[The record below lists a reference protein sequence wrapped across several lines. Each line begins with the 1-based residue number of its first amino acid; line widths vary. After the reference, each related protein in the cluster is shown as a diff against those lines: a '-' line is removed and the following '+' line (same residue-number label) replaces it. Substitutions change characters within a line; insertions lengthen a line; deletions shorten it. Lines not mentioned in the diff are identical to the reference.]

1 MVGLPSYRDGEFAV
15 VVNPEMQDVYVP
27 KQRPPLPPIQ
37 TVETIEEMVDAL
49 DSVIGWSI
57 ETSSPLG
64 YFAAVYK
71 RITIAVLEA
80 AANGDVFD
88 DGERMK
94 RFDVAFANRY
104 FDALN
109 GHFHPDA
116 YEKPTHAWKVTF
128 AKAEQAEP
136 IMVQHIL
143 GGVNAHIGLDLGIV
157 ADGVARGR
165 RRELRTLRKDYSTI
179 NKILAGEVKG
189 VLRPIYK
196 LSPKLT
202 HYFNPAKGLTIAL
215 INLSLALSRGM
226 AWAFAVHLAWT
237 PTRLDPAVQSLR
249 DRFVRLQGFFTYR
262 TFGPIAG
269 LVRDIAAW
277 ESRDVAVNV
286 RELDEVASRS

>member
-1 MVGLPSYRDGEFAV
+1 MA
-15 VVNPEMQDVYVP
+15 
-27 KQRPPLPPIQ
+27 
-37 TVETIEEMVDAL
+37 AL

-80 AANGDVFD
+80 AANGNVFD

-104 FDALN
+104 FTALN
-109 GHFHPDA
+109 GHFHPDC
-116 YEKPTHAWKVTF
+116 YERPTHAWRVTF
-128 AKAEQAEP
+128 AWAERPEP
-136 IMVQHIL
+136 IMLQHIL

-157 ADGVARGR
+157 ADSARGT
-165 RRELRTLRKDYSTI
+165 ENLSTLRKDYAAI

-189 VLRPIYK
+189 VLKSIYD
-196 LSPKLT
+196 LSPRLT
-202 HYFNPAKGLTIAL
+202 HYVNLAEGLTIAL
-215 INLSLALSRGM
+215 TNLSLALSRGI

-237 PTRLDPAVQSLR
+237 PNRLDPAVQSLR

-262 TFGPIAG
+262 TFGPIPG
-269 LVRDIAAW
+269 LIRDIKAR

-286 RELDEVASRS
+286 RELDEDASLP

>member
-1 MVGLPSYRDGEFAV
+1 MEA
-15 VVNPEMQDVYVP
+15 
-27 KQRPPLPPIQ
+27 I
-37 TVETIEEMVDAL
+37 
-49 DSVIGWSI
+49 DSVIKWSI

-71 RITIAVLEA
+71 RITVAVLEA
-80 AANGDVFD
+80 AEEGDDYFK

-116 YEKPTHAWKVTF
+116 YERPTHAWRLTF
-128 AKAEQAEP
+128 AWAERREP
-136 IMVQHIL
+136 IMLQHIL
-143 GGVNAHIGLDLGIV
+143 GGVNAHIGLDLGVV
-157 ADGVARGR
+157 AEGVARGP
-165 RRELRTLRKDYSTI
+165 ELRRLRKDYSTI
-179 NKILAGEVKG
+179 NTILAGEVKG

-196 LSPKLT
+196 LSPRLT

-237 PTRLDPAVQSLR
+237 PSCLDPAVQSLR
-249 DRFVRLQGFFTYR
+249 DRFVALQGFFTYR

-277 ESRDVAVNV
+277 ESRDVGVNV
-286 RELDEVASRS
+286 RELNKVASRS

>member
-1 MVGLPSYRDGEFAV
+1 MLRGKMFGVSEQP
-15 VVNPEMQDVYVP
+15 Q
-27 KQRPPLPPIQ
+27 PPPPIR
-37 TVETIEEMVDAL
+37 TVETIEEVVDAI
-49 DSVIGWSI
+49 DSVIRWSI
-57 ETSSPLG
+57 ATSNPLG

-71 RITIAVLEA
+71 RITVAVLEA
-80 AANGDVFD
+80 VKGNKFEN
-88 DGERMK
+88 GERMK

-104 FDALN
+104 FEALN

-116 YEKPTHAWKVTF
+116 YERPTHAWRVTF
-128 AKAEQAEP
+128 AKAEQVEP
-136 IMVQHIL
+136 IMLQHIL
-143 GGVNAHIGLDLGIV
+143 GGVNAHIGLDLGII

-196 LSPKLT
+196 LSPRLK

-237 PTRLDPAVQSLR
+237 PTRFDPAVQSLR
-249 DRFVRLQGFFTYR
+249 DRLVRLQGFFTYR